1 MCSGYCKHAPA
12 EQGIFSEPSR
22 AGNIA
27 VASIQYGLH
36 QRVAPAHDIPD
47 YPHVRIQ
54 SRLISTVPDGQFDA
68 LRFELCAHRR
78 IDVGVASGDPV
89 AGSLCDHGKA
99 THESAANAEYVDVHG
114 TGGHAGTD

>member
-47 YPHVRIQ
+47 YPHVWIQ
-54 SRLISTVPDGQFDA
+54 GRLISTVPDGQLDA
-68 LRFELCAHRR
+68 FRFELCAHRR